1 MASRLEAGDTA
12 GWKPALQNV
21 NCYGGT
27 ARKTRHI
34 CHCFYLNKTVSV
46 GFPLKIAQRFN
57 AGSQRKEKSTAP
69 LGTTEPSLS
78 YGAPTV
84 TEGTVSHLDTI
95 SPAPQARG
103 WAIFRIH
110 ER

>member
-1 MASRLEAGDTA
+1 MPVNGGANAS
-12 GWKPALQNV
+12 KYV
-21 NCYGGT
+21 
-27 ARKTRHI
+27 
-34 CHCFYLNKTVSV
+34 FSV

-57 AGSQRKEKSTAP
+57 AGSQRKEKSKVP

-78 YGAPTV
+78 YGAPAAP
-84 TEGTVSHLDTI
+84 EGTETRLDTI
-95 SPAPQARG
+95 SPALKR